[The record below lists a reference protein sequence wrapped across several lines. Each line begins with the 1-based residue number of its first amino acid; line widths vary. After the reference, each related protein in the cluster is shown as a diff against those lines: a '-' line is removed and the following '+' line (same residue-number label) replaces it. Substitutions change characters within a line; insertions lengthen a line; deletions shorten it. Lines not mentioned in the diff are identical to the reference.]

1 MNLRPA
7 KILLAG
13 LIVGLVLFSLPL
25 LVYGHDNRL
34 DPQSN
39 IDGACAG
46 PGVGA
51 GGNDSDNP
59 FRSLAVHPTD
69 PNTVIVGSEGNGIF
83 KTIDGGASWQ
93 WLKSGLQYSVDPGG
107 GWCAYPETYE
117 VIFDL
122 NDPTHLLAAT
132 TGYFYFSLDG
142 GAAWQRVEEGLHN
155 PYLNSLAQSPVDP
168 QVLYLGT
175 DNSVYSLTGPNMYQ
189 SADGGA
195 SWTGLTLPV
204 DDNKLEPILIDPTNP
219 SVIYCVGNGASYG
232 GESSPSDSLGP
243 AKSTDGGASWSRLQ
257 NGLPAGTHY
266 SLALDENDPQ
276 VLYLTVFTEEGGF
289 TYKST
294 DGGEGWAAFPGN
306 YSINNLWRLR
316 VSPHDSQTL
325 IGSCMMG
332 ACTSTDGGQSWV
344 ISAPVS
350 PADIEFSSEP
360 NVVYL
365 ASDYLQVYKSIDAG
379 LSFLLIADLRVSII
393 NR

>member
-117 VIFDL
+117 VIF
-122 NDPTHLLAAT
+122 AAER
-132 TGYFYFSLDG
+132 S
-142 GAAWQRVEEGLHN
+142 AKEGK
-155 PYLNSLAQSPVDP
+155 PV
-168 QVLYLGT
+168 
-175 DNSVYSLTGPNMYQ
+175 
-189 SADGGA
+189 
-195 SWTGLTLPV
+195 TLP
-204 DDNKLEPILIDPTNP
+204 L
-219 SVIYCVGNGASYG
+219 
-232 GESSPSDSLGP
+232 
-243 AKSTDGGASWSRLQ
+243 
-257 NGLPAGTHY
+257 
-266 SLALDENDPQ
+266 
-276 VLYLTVFTEEGGF
+276 
-289 TYKST
+289 
-294 DGGEGWAAFPGN
+294 
-306 YSINNLWRLR
+306 
-316 VSPHDSQTL
+316 
-325 IGSCMMG
+325 
-332 ACTSTDGGQSWV
+332 
-344 ISAPVS
+344 
-350 PADIEFSSEP
+350 
-360 NVVYL
+360 
-365 ASDYLQVYKSIDAG
+365 
-379 LSFLLIADLRVSII
+379 
-393 NR
+393 